1 MSTEVAVIFVSCN
14 DFRILIAKSGKK
26 TVRIDTPFNLVAWI
40 MFECSILKFLTI
52 MAIKH
57 MPPHISNIIWLWMN
71 EWVKLPNQFVAV
83 KWKLFSFAFRRTQTH
98 LRSIK
103 KSLSCHWPNATQ
115 CTDLEYNLN
124 WATIGIKREA
134 ELSTFIYLA
143 FLCRFDFLSFEKYLR
158 WVRSIRMRRENKW
171 SCLWI
176 NILLLHWLGAYLHA
190 YQFVTSIS
198 KRIEMK

>member
-1 MSTEVAVIFVSCN
+1 MNHVRMFDFEIFN
-14 DFRILIAKSGKK
+14 NYGHQTHATTHF
-26 TVRIDTPFNLVAWI
+26 
-40 MFECSILKFLTI
+40 
-52 MAIKH
+52 KH
-57 MPPHISNIIWLWMN
+57 YMIVN
-71 EWVKLPNQFVAV
+71 EWMSETTESIRCCEMKIVFFR
-83 KWKLFSFAFRRTQTH
+83 FSKNANS
-98 LRSIK
+98 LKISIK

-134 ELSTFIYLA
+134 ELWTFIYLA

-176 NILLLHWLGAYLHA
+176 NILHWLGAYLHA